1 MIRLLIK
8 RKSKAQSIAEY
19 AALIIIVS
27 VAFGMMVRYLQRGVQ
42 VRVRHLNQ
50 ELNDNLR

>member
-1 MIRLLIK
+1 MLIIRK
-8 RKSKAQSIAEY
+8 KAKAQSIAEY

-27 VAFGMMVRYLQRGVQ
+27 VAFGVMFRYIQRGIQ

-50 ELNDNLR
+50 ELNDSLR